1 MGIRAYDGHPNGGIA
16 WGRMS
21 SQSKE
26 SMPME
31 KKPGFRVWRKVDKRV
46 YIGTQPAQGIRAQ
59 ESSKK
64 KKKKVSKL
72 AGNCQVSIERQIPHW
87 VKSGIPKRN
96 RSYRARSLVTYRE
109 TGQISEYIEKK
120 ESQVSRC

>member
-64 KKKKVSKL
+64 KKKRYPSWLGAV
-72 AGNCQVSIERQIPHW
+72 
-87 VKSGIPKRN
+87 
-96 RSYRARSLVTYRE
+96 RSAQRGRSH
-109 TGQISEYIEKK
+109 TG
-120 ESQVSRC
+120 